1 MNTRIHF
8 AYYLSV
14 TYAEKTPK
22 SARRRTSRNRRS
34 LTRIVE
40 KTFFTLSPASGRRSA
55 FIETDRFCRSSHHHH
70 HSSSSPLSRV
80 RARAR
85 TNTLA
90 RDGSRASRRTR
101 RRRAETGRDRT
112 FGTGAS
118 SWVARSPVPSP
129 PSRSFP
135 KPRPACLLIRPRF
148 GGRATHPSTHPNT
161 NAGQRRARLQR
172 HHGGTRGHGLVR
184 TRARAP
190 HRSGTSSTDEL
201 SDAPS
206 RHLLEPKKTK
216 PHSKS

>member
-70 HSSSSPLSRV
+70 HHSSSSSLSRV

-172 HHGGTRGHGLVR
+172 HHGGTRGR
-184 TRARAP
+184 
-190 HRSGTSSTDEL
+190 
-201 SDAPS
+201 
-206 RHLLEPKKTK
+206 
-216 PHSKS
+216 

>member
-172 HHGGTRGHGLVR
+172 HHGGTRGHGLAR
-184 TRARAP
+184 PRARAP
-190 HRSGTSSTDEL
+190 NRSGTYGGR
-201 SDAPS
+201 AAM
-206 RHLLEPKKTK
+206 RHRRHHP
-216 PHSKS
+216 

>member
-1 MNTRIHF
+1 M
-8 AYYLSV
+8 
-14 TYAEKTPK
+14 TPK
-22 SARRRTSRNRRS
+22 RRRKARVAVRRETCSSDARRRKN
-34 LTRIVE
+34 
-40 KTFFTLSPASGRRSA
+40 FFPKSFASGRRDAA

-172 HHGGTRGHGLVR
+172 HHGGTRGHGLAR
-184 TRARAP
+184 PRARAP
-190 HRSGTSSTDEL
+190 NRSGTYGGR
-201 SDAPS
+201 AAM
-206 RHLLEPKKTK
+206 RHRRHHP
-216 PHSKS
+216 

>member
-172 HHGGTRGHGLVR
+172 HHGGTRGHGLAR
-184 TRARAP
+184 PRARAP
-190 HRSGTSSTDEL
+190 NRSGTYGGR
-201 SDAPS
+201 AAM
-206 RHLLEPKKTK
+206 RHRRH
-216 PHSKS
+216 PHP

>member
-70 HSSSSPLSRV
+70 HSSSSSLSRV

-172 HHGGTRGHGLVR
+172 HHGGTRGHGLAR
-184 TRARAP
+184 PRARAP
-190 HRSGTSSTDEL
+190 NRSGTYGGR
-201 SDAPS
+201 AAM
-206 RHLLEPKKTK
+206 RHRRHHP
-216 PHSKS
+216 

>member
-1 MNTRIHF
+1 M
-8 AYYLSV
+8 
-14 TYAEKTPK
+14 
-22 SARRRTSRNRRS
+22 
-34 LTRIVE
+34 VE
-40 KTFFTLSPASGRRSA
+40 KTFFPKSEASVRGVPA
-55 FIETDRFCRSSHHHH
+55 FIEIDRFCRSSHHHH
-70 HSSSSPLSRV
+70 HSSSSSLSRV

-172 HHGGTRGHGLVR
+172 HHGGTRGHGLAR

-216 PHSKS
+216 PHSKLVIAANATRDGCVSRDGTDSR

>member
-172 HHGGTRGHGLVR
+172 YHGGTRGHGLAR
-184 TRARAP
+184 PRARAP
-190 HRSGTSSTDEL
+190 NRSGTYGGR
-201 SDAPS
+201 AAM
-206 RHLLEPKKTK
+206 RHRRHHP
-216 PHSKS
+216 